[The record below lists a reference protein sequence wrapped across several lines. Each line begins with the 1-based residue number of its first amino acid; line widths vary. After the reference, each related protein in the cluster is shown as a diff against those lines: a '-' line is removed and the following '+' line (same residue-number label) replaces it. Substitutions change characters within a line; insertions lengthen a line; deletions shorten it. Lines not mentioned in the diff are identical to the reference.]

1 MSTLTARLINPL
13 VNQFLAIAPLAN
25 WAKDRARTMM
35 IERAESIGVPW
46 RAIVAEL
53 RSQNL
58 EAELTKVQDPT
69 IQYPS
74 YYLTSF
80 HAYAEGNLGWEPATE
95 VEVAAYAVH
104 SRIFAETNKNGDA
117 RLRQS
122 FHEVLQSHLP
132 QPPQRILD
140 LGCSVGMSTFALQDL
155 YPQAEI
161 TGLDLSP
168 YFLAIAHYNSQS
180 QPQRHQIKWLH
191 AAAEAVPLEDQ
202 SLDLITLSLVCHELP
217 QAATLQ
223 ILRECRRLLKPQG
236 CLAIMDMN
244 PQSEVYAKM
253 PPYILTLLKSTEP
266 YLDQY
271 FELDFVTAIKQQG
284 FTQVTITPSTPRH
297 RVILAI

>member
-13 VNQFLAIAPLAN
+13 VNQFLAFPPLAN
-25 WAKDRARTMM
+25 WAKHQARTMM

-46 RAIVAEL
+46 RAMVAEL
-53 RSQNL
+53 RRQDL
-58 EAELTKVQDPT
+58 EPELAKVQNPD
-69 IQYPS
+69 IQYPG

-104 SRIFAETNKNGDA
+104 SRIFAETHKNGDA
-117 RLRQS
+117 KLRQS
-122 FHEVLQSHLP
+122 FHQVLQSHLTEVP
-132 QPPQRILD
+132 QGILD

-155 YPQAEI
+155 YPEAEI
-161 TGLDLSP
+161 IGLDLSP
-168 YFLAIAHYNSQS
+168 YFLAIANYNTRSF
-180 QPQRHQIKWLH
+180 PQRQQIQWLH
-191 AAAEAVPLEDQ
+191 AAAEAVPLPDQ

-217 QAATLQ
+217 QAATIQ
-223 ILRECRRLLKPQG
+223 ILQECRRLLKPQG

-271 FELDFVTAIKQQG
+271 FQLDFAAVLPQQG
-284 FTQVTITPSTPRH
+284 FTQISITPSTPRH
-297 RVILAI
+297 RVIVAI